1 MNLVIVESF
10 AKAKTIQKYLNKN
23 TDQKFKVVASGG
35 HLFDLSHEGK
45 TFGLR
50 DTENFEPI
58 YELIQEKKATFKTL
72 QQEVKGAATIWLAAD
87 NDREGEAIAW
97 HLQRTLPAKNFR
109 RIVFNEITPSAI
121 KAAIATPRQID
132 REMVESQQTRRVL
145 DRVIGYCLT
154 NVLKKGFSS
163 SGRVISAGRVQSV
176 VLRLIVEKEREV
188 EAHVSTRYWT
198 VGGNFTD
205 EISDATLYKDETV
218 HKFASEK
225 ELRDFFAKI
234 STKNVY
240 EVETGAP
247 SKVRESADP
256 PFTTSML
263 QQRAT
268 SLGMSIQRTM
278 ALAQGLYER
287 GHITY
292 MRTDSTAI
300 SEEAKA
306 AIAVQVRA
314 RWGEAY
320 LNPQEKGRKPSKHVQ
335 GAHEAIRPTQFQERT
350 PSAIK
355 DPDESKLYQLIFDH
369 TLASQMSPAIY
380 CELKVCVRH
389 GALPAMAF
397 VSKMKA
403 LHFPGWRAA
412 FGKPSDKKGLE
423 AITRFQAKKTLS
435 QVRCVDM
442 RGGCVWSVPPARYGE
457 ATIIK
462 KMEKEG
468 IGRPSTYVSMVQK
481 LYERHYVQKT
491 DVAGE
496 KKEYSH
502 YLFTPKGGVKKET
515 ESRAYYSDRGRLV
528 PNSSGSQ
535 VSEFMVKW
543 FPNIVNVKFT
553 SDMESTL
560 DKIAAKRTS
569 YVSVMRGFYK
579 DFDNT
584 CAGVLKRVT
593 RSDLD
598 DSSRRVTK
606 KGRTVRMGRYGPLV
620 EMPCSEKEC
629 KADTQKPTMYG
640 LEAYMKFA
648 KKTLGDVDDIDIDL
662 IASMP
667 KRVKNYVVRYG
678 RYGFY
683 VVQECKS
690 SEGKTL
696 TIYGRYSEDVR
707 KNRWEFL
714 DDMFK
719 ERPCPNKSDQN
730 PKKAGKIKIFN

>member
-10 AKAKTIQKYLNKN
+10 AKAKTIQKYLNKDTN
-23 TDQKFKVVASGG
+23 QKFKVVASGG
-35 HLFDLSHEGK
+35 HLFDLSHTGK

-50 DTENFEPI
+50 DTEQFEPI
-58 YELIQEKKATFKTL
+58 YELIEQKKATFKTL
-72 QQEVKGAATIWLAAD
+72 QAEVRAATTVWLAAD

-97 HLQRTLPAKNFR
+97 HLQRTLPSKNFR
-109 RIVFNEITPSAI
+109 RIVFNEITPAAI
-121 KAAIATPRQID
+121 KTAIASPRHID

-205 EISDATLYKDETV
+205 DISDATLYKDDTV
-218 HKFASEK
+218 HKFRSEE
-225 ELRDFFAKI
+225 ELREFFAKI
-234 STKNVY
+234 STKNMY

-292 MRTDSTAI
+292 MRTDSTTI
-300 SEEAKA
+300 SEEAKG
-306 AIAVQVRA
+306 AIAAQVRA
-314 RWGEAY
+314 KWGDAY
-320 LNPQEKGRKPSKHVQ
+320 LNEDAKGRKQSKHVQ
-335 GAHEAIRPTQFQERT
+335 GAHEAIRPTQFQDRN

-369 TLASQMSPAIY
+369 TLASQMSPAVH
-380 CELKVCVRH
+380 CELKVRVRH
-389 GALPAMAF
+389 NALSTLVF
-397 VSKMKA
+397 VTKMKA

-412 FGKPSDKKGLE
+412 FGKPPDKKGLD
-423 AITRFQAKKTLS
+423 AMVRFQAKKTTLS
-435 QVRCVDM
+435 HVKCVDM

-457 ATIIK
+457 ASMIK
-462 KMEKEG
+462 KMEQEG

-491 DVAGE
+491 DVSGE

-502 YLFTPKGGVKKET
+502 YIFTPKRGVKKET

-569 YVSVMRGFYK
+569 YLSVMRGFYK

-584 CAGVLKRVT
+584 CAGVLKKVT

-629 KADTQKPTMYG
+629 NVDTRKPIMYG

-648 KKTLGDVDDIDIDL
+648 KKTLNDVDDTDIDL

-667 KRVKNYVVRYG
+667 KRVRNYVVRYG

-683 VVQECKS
+683 VAQECKS

-696 TIYGRYSEDVR
+696 TIYGKYLEDVR
-707 KNRWEFL
+707 NNRWEFL

-719 ERPCPNKSDQN
+719 DRPCPKSGQ
-730 PKKAGKIKIFN
+730 KSQKLVK

>member
-10 AKAKTIQKYLNKN
+10 AKAKTIQKYLNKD

-35 HLFDLSHEGK
+35 HLFDLSHAGK

-72 QQEVKGAATIWLAAD
+72 QEEVKRATTIWLAAD

-97 HLQRTLPAKNFR
+97 HLQRTLPSKNFR

-176 VLRLIVEKEREV
+176 VLRLIVEKESEV

-218 HKFASEK
+218 QKFTGEK

-234 STKNVY
+234 STKNSY
-240 EVETGAP
+240 DVETGAP
-247 SKVRESADP
+247 SKVREGADP

-268 SLGMSIQRTM
+268 SLGLSIQRTM

-300 SEEAKA
+300 SEEAKS
-306 AIAVQVRA
+306 AIAAQVRA
-314 RWGEAY
+314 KWGDAY
-320 LNPQEKGRKPSKHVQ
+320 LNQDEKGRKPSKHVQ
-335 GAHEAIRPTQFQERT
+335 GAHEAIRPTQFQERS

-355 DPDESKLYQLIFDH
+355 DPDECKLYQLIFDH
-369 TLASQMSPAIY
+369 TFASQMSPAVY
-380 CELKVCVRH
+380 CQLKVSVRH
-389 GALPAMAF
+389 NALPTMSF

-423 AITRFQAKKTLS
+423 AIARFQAKKTLS
-435 QVRCVDM
+435 QVRCLDM
-442 RGGCVWSVPPARYGE
+442 RAGCVWSVPPARYGE

-462 KMEKEG
+462 KMEQEG

-481 LYERHYVQKT
+481 LYERHYIQKT
-491 DVAGE
+491 DVTGE

-502 YLFTPKGGVKKET
+502 YLFTPQKGVKKES

-553 SDMESTL
+553 SDMEGTL
-560 DKIAAKRTS
+560 DKIAAKRAS
-569 YVSVMRGFYK
+569 YLSVMRGFYK
-579 DFDNT
+579 DFDKT
-584 CAGVLKRVT
+584 CTGVLKRVT

-629 KADTQKPTMYG
+629 KEDTQKPTMYG

-648 KKTLGDVDDIDIDL
+648 KKTLGDVDDVDIDL

-690 SEGKTL
+690 SQGKTL
-696 TIYGRYSEDVR
+696 TIYGRYYEDVR
-707 KNRWEFL
+707 KNKWEFL

-719 ERPCPNKSDQN
+719 ERPCSNKSD
-730 PKKAGKIKIFN
+730 PKPKRLVK